1 MSAPEGGA
9 RTPAAAR
16 RAFLAGGS
24 AEPFESAERLHAPAS
39 PYILQ
44 AGSLIP
50 AALITGLRSD
60 LPGQVTAQVTQHVSA
75 SPKGRILLIQQGA
88 RLFVA
93 SGLEKNLG
101 QSPD

>member
-50 AALITGLRSD
+50 AALITGIRSD
-60 LPGQVTAQVTQHVSA
+60 LPGQVTAQVTQNRSEEHTSELQ
-75 SPKGRILLIQQGA
+75 SLMRISYAVLCLKNKQNTT
-88 RLFVA
+88 
-93 SGLEKNLG
+93 LER
-101 QSPD
+101 